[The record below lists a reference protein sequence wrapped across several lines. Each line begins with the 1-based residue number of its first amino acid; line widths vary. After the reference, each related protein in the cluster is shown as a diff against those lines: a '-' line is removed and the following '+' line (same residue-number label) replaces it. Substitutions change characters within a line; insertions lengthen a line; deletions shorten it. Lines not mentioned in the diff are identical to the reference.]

1 MGPCVPAEVL
11 KLDASQWSR
20 VRCTPTKVL
29 SPPLIIPQPSAAR
42 LGAAAT
48 PEPGASYSTHT
59 HGDDKERRRTELQAA
74 EINARPAQA
83 VTHVGRVCFDCF
95 RPVVRITQS
104 DSFVKYYTFHIQW
117 EGDLLVGSGGGK
129 RCRA

>member
-1 MGPCVPAEVL
+1 MPRSGRGSAVPPQRFYPL
-11 KLDASQWSR
+11 H
-20 VRCTPTKVL
+20 L
-29 SPPLIIPQPSAAR
+29 SFLSHQQ
-42 LGAAAT
+42 LCAAAT

-117 EGDLLVGSGGGK
+117 EGDLLVGSGGGN

>member
-1 MGPCVPAEVL
+1 MGLCVPAEVL

-42 LGAAAT
+42 RCSDTRARSLIQH
-48 PEPGASYSTHT
+48 THT

-95 RPVVRITQS
+95 RAVVRITQS